1 MKINNA
7 AANVPLAGPE
17 ATESRET
24 AHTAKA
30 PTAQARESTLNQA
43 IDQAVHL
50 FDHVI
55 SAMKGSDSGAAS
67 KDIQNAK
74 DAMGDKAKELQSDD
88 KLGNFE
94 IQSLM
99 SDYNETQKT
108 ISNIVK
114 KEQDTSNGITQNL
127 K

>member
-7 AANVPLAGPE
+7 AANVPLAGSE
-17 ATESRET
+17 ATESRES
-24 AHTAKA
+24 AHTAQA
-30 PTAQARESTLNQA
+30 QTPQARESTLNQA

-74 DAMGDKAKELQSDD
+74 DALGDKAKELQSDD

-99 SDYNETQKT
+99 SNYNETQKT
-108 ISNIVK
+108 ISNVLK
-114 KEQDTSNGITQNL
+114 KEEDTASSITQNL